1 MKTDLFVLP
10 FKMAKNPSPTLNS
23 YDAELIQRLVEI
35 GKQLRETRL
44 SHSLSLDMVAA
55 YTRIRSH
62 LLQALE
68 EARIEQL
75 PEPVY
80 TQGLIRTY
88 ADALGLNG
96 VELAN
101 FFLPE
106 PQQVGMKSK
115 LNLLALPKLRP
126 THLYLTYILL
136 IICAINGVS
145 YLNKT
150 ANFAGVSG
158 GESVATPN
166 PPKVNPQPPQTVVQK
181 KTQPAPASQ
190 LVSSTP
196 SPTTPQVKQTVEK
209 VAPTKPPTQS
219 ATDKTVEV
227 RIVVKETSWVEIEVD
242 GQTEFE
248 GMLAGGTERS
258 WKAKDNVV
266 VFTGNAGGVLVTVN
280 NGEAKSLGKPGELQE
295 VVFKAEDS
303 SNL

>member
-10 FKMAKNPSPTLNS
+10 FKMAKNPSPTVNS
-23 YDAELIQRLVEI
+23 YDPELIQRLVEI
-35 GKQLRETRL
+35 GEQLRETRL
-44 SHSLSLDMVAA
+44 GHSLSLDMVAA

-96 VELAN
+96 IELGN

-115 LNLLALPKLRP
+115 LNFLALPQLRP

-150 ANFAGVSG
+150 ANANFAGVSG
-158 GESVATPN
+158 GEPVATPN
-166 PPKVNPQPPQTVVQK
+166 PSEVNPQLRPAVVQT
-181 KTQPAPASQ
+181 KTQPASQ
-190 LVSSTP
+190 LVASTP
-196 SPTTPQVKQTVEK
+196 SAKTPNVKQTVEK
-209 VAPTKPPTQS
+209 TSQTKPPTQS
-219 ATDKTVEV
+219 GTDKTVEV
-227 RIVVKETSWVEIEVD
+227 GIVVKESSWVEIEVD
-242 GQTEFE
+242 GITEFE
-248 GMLAGGTERS
+248 GMLEGGTKRS

-295 VVFKAEDS
+295 V
-303 SNL
+303 